1 MATSLRHSAAK
12 RRRLAALDAAV
23 STIALPGLGVPN
35 GISVL
40 ADGTRLVSKQNTITA
55 VVVCTVAGQAPG
67 KGQAGFI
74 NGGRENARFKDPS
87 SVVVAA
93 NGNIILSDT
102 GNHAIRVVTPE
113 GSVRTLV
120 GGQKGFADGQVGFGH

>member
-1 MATSLRHSAAK
+1 LSANFNKAAG
-12 RRRLAALDAAV
+12 LAVDR
-23 STIALPGLGVPN
+23 TGN
-35 GISVL
+35 
-40 ADGTRLVSKQNTITA
+40 
-55 VVVCTVAGQAPG
+55 VVVVDAGKHTIRKVTKEGYTPVVVSTVAGQAPG

-102 GNHAIRVVTPE
+102 SNHAIRVVTPA

-120 GGQKGFADGQVGFGH
+120 DGQKGFADGQVGFGH